1 MESEHSYSGES
12 SSSSETSS
20 GSSEADDEVMEPV
33 RILGQSLELPQE
45 LCEDYAV
52 FKEFFSMRTWDALE
66 DKHKD
71 ELSKYLPKF
80 TENEEEEKEKTIKM
94 LFNYEPFH
102 FTSPLG
108 DFYNNLRQGNYRPDI
123 AKMRKFLKKARA
135 KQHKHKVKKLKVLL
149 KVSLIVRFSVYCSN
163 KSDIFSD
170 KVILCEIIARS
181 SNIP

>member
-20 GSSEADDEVMEPV
+20 GSSEGDDEVLEPV

-45 LCEDYAV
+45 LCEDYSV
-52 FKEFFSMRTWDALE
+52 FKEFFSMKTWDALE
-66 DKHKD
+66 DKHKE
-71 ELSKYLPKF
+71 ELSKFLPKF

-94 LFNYEPFH
+94 LFNHEPFH

-123 AKMRKFLKKARA
+123 AKMRKFLMKARA
-135 KQHKHKVKKLKVLL
+135 KQQKHKVNINIDK
-149 KVSLIVRFSVYCSN
+149 SIIDYCSF
-163 KSDIFSD
+163 KYIKGCKDFLFFS
-170 KVILCEIIARS
+170 KLGS
-181 SNIP
+181 